1 LTVRGYINSEEI
13 EMSESELV
21 EQIKEVIK
29 DKPVE
34 EYLEFRDMY
43 TILEDDLFKSFMSK
57 LAETPFTEEKKKE
70 LLDLTIQAM
79 MEARL

>member
-1 LTVRGYINSEEI
+1 
-13 EMSESELV
+13 
-21 EQIKEVIK
+21 
-29 DKPVE
+29 
-34 EYLEFRDMY
+34 MY

-79 MEARL
+79 METQGYESKGILNNAIWSFVQYR

>member
-1 LTVRGYINSEEI
+1 
-13 EMSESELV
+13 
-21 EQIKEVIK
+21 
-29 DKPVE
+29 
-34 EYLEFRDMY
+34 
-43 TILEDDLFKSFMSK
+43 MSK